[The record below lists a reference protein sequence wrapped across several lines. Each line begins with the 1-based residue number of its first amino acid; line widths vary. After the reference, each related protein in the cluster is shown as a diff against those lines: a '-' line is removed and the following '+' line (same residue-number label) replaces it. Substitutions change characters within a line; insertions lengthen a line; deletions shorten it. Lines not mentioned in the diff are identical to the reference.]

1 MSLRVVGVGLGRTGT
16 NSLKVALEQLLG
28 GPCYHM
34 FELIAHPQQVPQW
47 EQAVRG
53 EAVDWH
59 ALFDGYAATVDWPGC
74 AFWRE
79 LVAAN
84 PDAAVLLSTR
94 DSAQTWW
101 ASMEHTIVP
110 ALQGPMLSD
119 QPDLARGQEMVRELF
134 RTRFTPQFADRDAAI
149 AVYERHCA
157 EVRRE
162 VAPTSLI
169 EWQPR
174 DGWEPICSRLGVP
187 VPDTPFPHENSSEDF
202 GDNVERSIA
211 DSERALGS
219 TSDAR
224 ATPDGGG
231 AARS

>member
-1 MSLRVVGVGLGRTGT
+1 MALKVVGVGLGRTGT

-34 FELIAHPQQVPQW
+34 FELIAHPQQVPEW
-47 EQAVRG
+47 ERALRG
-53 EAVDWH
+53 EAVDWN

-74 AFWRE
+74 AFWRD
-79 LVAAN
+79 LVVAN
-84 PDAAVLLSTR
+84 PDASVLLSTR

-110 ALQGPMLSD
+110 ALHGPMLSEH
-119 QPDLARGQEMVRELF
+119 PELMRGQEMVRELF

-149 AVYERHCA
+149 AVYERHCDD
-157 EVRRE
+157 VRRE
-162 VAPTSLI
+162 VPAARLI

-174 DGWEPICSRLGVP
+174 DGWEPICARLGLP

-202 GDNVERSIA
+202 GDNVERSLA
-211 DSERALGS
+211 ESERALS
-219 TSDAR
+219 T
-224 ATPDGGG
+224 
-231 AARS
+231 